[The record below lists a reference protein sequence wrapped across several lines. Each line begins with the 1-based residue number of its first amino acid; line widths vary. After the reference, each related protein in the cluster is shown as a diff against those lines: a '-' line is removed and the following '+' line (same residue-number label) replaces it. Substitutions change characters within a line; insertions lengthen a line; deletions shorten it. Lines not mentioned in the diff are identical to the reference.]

1 MTESKRIFYF
11 DALRALAILCV
22 VLLHVTGHLGEMMNY
37 NVHTICSLSGVYETF
52 ANNFF
57 RIGVDLFLML
67 SGALLLG
74 RNEDVKSFFT
84 KRIPRIAKPFIFW
97 SVVFSIMLIAASY
110 MIPSIDFVTQFGI
123 TDMIKVFLD
132 TLLCKAPGS
141 AVYWFFWM
149 MLAMYIIMP
158 ILNKWILDADL
169 SKVEYLL
176 IVWAIYVLLVHS
188 LMLPIPEYVS
198 FVISPIGYVVLG
210 YYLRYT
216 ERKIFNSSLIAW
228 ILIIVPA
235 MLMFAYSYS
244 VVNSNILFI
253 FHRYSIPVM
262 LIAIGAFCLFK
273 TSKFLDDVPE
283 SFKNI
288 ITSISICSYGMY
300 LIHSQMLMVVRKILH
315 LSFTFTIDY
324 IILFLTGF
332 VLSWIIIYILAKIPI
347 IDEFIGVK

>member
-1 MTESKRIFYF
+1 
-11 DALRALAILCV
+11 
-22 VLLHVTGHLGEMMNY
+22 
-37 NVHTICSLSGVYETF
+37 
-52 ANNFF
+52 
-57 RIGVDLFLML
+57 
-67 SGALLLG
+67 
-74 RNEDVKSFFT
+74 
-84 KRIPRIAKPFIFW
+84 
-97 SVVFSIMLIAASY
+97 
-110 MIPSIDFVTQFGI
+110 
-123 TDMIKVFLD
+123 MIKVFLD
-132 TLLCKAPGS
+132 TLLCKAPGA

-158 ILNKWILDADL
+158 ILNKWIRDADL
-169 SKVEYLL
+169 SKVECLL

-216 ERKIFNSSLIAW
+216 ERKIFSSSLIAW

-235 MLMFAYSYS
+235 ILMFAYSYS

-300 LIHSQMLMVVRKILH
+300 LIHSQMIMVVRKILH
-315 LSFTFTIDY
+315 LSFNFTFDY